1 VFKLLLNCKLLFAPR
16 KVFEM
21 TTCILLALAY
31 EDVFFLWLLGLA
43 AEV

>member
-1 VFKLLLNCKLLFAPR
+1 MFKLLLNCKLLFAPR

-31 EDVFFLWLLGLA
+31 EDVFLWLLGLA